1 MIFPSLLAFVTP
13 LKMWP
18 SQLHGYVYT
27 KAEPPDRQNVRS
39 VNKKEDFN
47 VLGLKYCKSKKY
59 C

>member
-39 VNKKEDFN
+39 VNKKEDF
-47 VLGLKYCKSKKY
+47 
-59 C
+59 